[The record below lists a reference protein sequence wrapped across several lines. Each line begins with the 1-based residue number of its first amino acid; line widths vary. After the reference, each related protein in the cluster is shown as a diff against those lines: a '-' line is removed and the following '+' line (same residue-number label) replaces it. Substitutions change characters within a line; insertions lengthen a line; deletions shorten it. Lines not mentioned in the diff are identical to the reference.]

1 VVARALHA
9 WHGSVFAHPDAVAA
23 CLPALAPGSSILALT
38 ADGGAL
44 LEHVLARNPTVR
56 PLDPRTTLAADAAG
70 DAGSGEPVRPDVVL
84 LADVLHHIPPAE
96 REDYLRT
103 LRKRAGDDALFIVKE
118 FAPGGARSRLGWLTD
133 RALSGDPVRFLP
145 PFELRALAAR
155 ALPGLVA
162 VWTSLFAS
170 DPPNYCFVF
179 GRLDFATRN
188 LTGR

>member
-1 VVARALHA
+1 VVARAMHA

-23 CLPALAPGSSILALT
+23 CLPALAPGCSILALT
-38 ADGGAL
+38 ADDGAL
-44 LEHVLARNPTVR
+44 LEHVLDRNPTVR
-56 PLDPRTTLAADAAG
+56 PLDPAKVLAPGATGGAP
-70 DAGSGEPVRPDVVL
+70 ERPDVVL
-84 LADVLHHIPPAE
+84 LADVLHHIPAAE
-96 REDYLRT
+96 REGYLRT
-103 LRKRAGDDALFIVKE
+103 LRERAGDDALFIVKE
-118 FAPGGARSRLGWLTD
+118 FAPGGARARLGWLTD
-133 RALSGDPVRFLP
+133 RALSGDPVRVLP

-179 GRLDFATRN
+179 GRLDFARRN

>member
-1 VVARALHA
+1 MARALHA
-9 WHGSVFAHPDAVAA
+9 WHGAVFAHPDAIAA

-38 ADGGAL
+38 ADDGAL
-44 LEHVLARNPTVR
+44 LQHILERNPSVR
-56 PLDPRTTLAADAAG
+56 PLDPAQVLAQGAAG
-70 DAGSGEPVRPDVVL
+70 GEPERPDVVL
-84 LADVLHHIPPAE
+84 LADVLHHVAPAE
-96 REDYLRT
+96 REGYLRS
-103 LRKRAGDDALFIVKE
+103 LRERAGDDALFIVKE

-133 RALSGDPVRFLP
+133 RALSGDRVRFLP

-179 GRLDFATRN
+179 GRLDFAGRSC
-188 LTGR
+188 TGR